1 MKAKGKAM
9 VMASFVADSLSLG
22 AHWIYDTNLIEQKF
36 GRIESLIKPL
46 KDSFHPTKNRGEFTH
61 YGDQSLNLL
70 ESLATGSGFDLNN
83 YAKHW
88 RSLFDGYQ
96 GYFDKATKT
105 TLNNF
110 AAGKG
115 PEKSGSSS
123 TDLGGAARISPLVYY
138 YQQDLESL
146 ISAVKAQT
154 AMTHNNPYVIE
165 SGEFFARIAWKVLKK
180 SSPSYAL
187 KQVWKDYFNKT
198 PFNSWI
204 SEGIKSALQNSRN
217 VIADFGQMCDTFAAF
232 PSVIHLIVKYEDSL
246 KKALIENVMA
256 GGDSAARGM
265 IVGMIL
271 GAHLGM
277 EAIPK
282 EWLSGLKKY
291 DLIVQLLENIGQH
304 HAMTP

>member
-9 VMASFVADSLSLG
+9 VMASFVADSLSLWV
-22 AHWIYDTNLIEQKF
+22 HWIYDTNLIEQRF
-36 GRIESLIKPL
+36 GSIESLVTPL
-46 KDSFHPTKNRGEFTH
+46 KDSFHPTKDRGEFTH

-70 ESLATGSGFDLNN
+70 ESLATS
-83 YAKHW
+83 
-88 RSLFDGYQ
+88 
-96 GYFDKATKT
+96 
-105 TLNNF
+105 
-110 AAGKG
+110 
-115 PEKSGSSS
+115 SGSSS

-154 AMTHNNPYVIE
+154 AMTHNNPHVIE

-180 SSPSYAL
+180 SSPSSAL
-187 KQVWKDYFNKT
+187 KQVRKDYFNKM
-198 PFNSWI
+198 PFDKWVSH
-204 SEGIKSALQNSRN
+204 GIKSAVQDSRK
-217 VIADFGQMCDTFAAF
+217 VIAGFGQMCDIHATF
-232 PSVIHLIVKYEDSL
+232 PSVVHLIVKYEDNL

-291 DLIVQLLENIGQH
+291 DLIVQLLEKIGQQN
-304 HAMTP
+304 ASNP